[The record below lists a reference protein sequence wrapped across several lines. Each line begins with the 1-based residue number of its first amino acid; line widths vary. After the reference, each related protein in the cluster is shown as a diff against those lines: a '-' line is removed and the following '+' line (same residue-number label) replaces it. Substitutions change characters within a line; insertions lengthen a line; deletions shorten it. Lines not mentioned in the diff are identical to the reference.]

1 MNTLH
6 LERSTYK
13 YDFRKTRII
22 TRDISKY
29 NANILIHLQ
38 KMEVRGQVSFSKAK
52 TWEIAV

>member
-6 LERSTYK
+6 LERSTSMI
-13 YDFRKTRII
+13 FERQG
-22 TRDISKY
+22 Y